1 MSAPSK
7 FRHGAKGARPAG
19 PVEGL
24 GIDYT
29 LAGTNR
35 RRPGM
40 GRFIFGMSVGPRF
53 WLGWAAY
60 AVLVSLA
67 QLADVL
73 HALRVAPAFRL
84 AVPVWRAMTDDWS
97 SVIVI
102 VLGYPAIRALAQTA
116 PPWGGRRLRFAALH
130 AVGAVAFTIVH
141 ACGSILIRRAIYALH
156 HQVYPTDVPG
166 AILVELPL
174 DTLIYALTVGGYW
187 AVAVLERHVA
197 AAAQSAAQTPGA
209 PPVFDIRDNA
219 RIVRTPVDQILAVR
233 SASNYC
239 EFLLRDG
246 RAILMRT
253 TLWTLEAQLEPYG
266 IMRSHRS
273 WLVNLATI
281 AEIVPAGSGDYVLS
295 LTGGLRAPL
304 SRSYRATVS
313 AVFVSPNGSVSS
325 NAPAGKGTG
334 LVG

>member
-1 MSAPSK
+1 MDRFFSRMSA
-7 FRHGAKGARPAG
+7 
-19 PVEGL
+19 
-24 GIDYT
+24 
-29 LAGTNR
+29 
-35 RRPGM
+35 
-40 GRFIFGMSVGPRF
+40 GPRF
-53 WLGWAAY
+53 WLGWGAY
-60 AVLVSLA
+60 AALVSFA
-67 QLADVL
+67 QLPDVL

-97 SVIVI
+97 SVVAI
-102 VLGYPAIRALAQTA
+102 VLIYPAVRALAQTA
-116 PPWGGRRLRFAALH
+116 PPWNGRYLRLTTLH

-141 ACGSILIRRAIYALH
+141 VCGSILIRRSIYGLH

-187 AVAVLERHVA
+187 AVAALERRAA
-197 AAAQSAAQTPGA
+197 AAAQAAAQTPGA

-219 RIVRTPVDQILAVR
+219 RIVRAPVDQILAVR

-253 TLWTLEAQLEPYG
+253 TLSTLEAQLAPYG
-266 IMRSHRS
+266 LMRSHRS
-273 WLVNLATI
+273 WLVNLAAV
-281 AEIVPAGSGDYVLS
+281 AEIAPSGSGDFVLS

-304 SRSYRATVS
+304 SRSYRPAVS
-313 AVFVSPNGSVSS
+313 ARL
-325 NAPAGKGTG
+325 APA
-334 LVG
+334 

>member
-7 FRHGAKGARPAG
+7 SRHGAKGAPAPQ
-19 PVEGL
+19 PVEGQ
-24 GIDYT
+24 GIDKA

-35 RRPGM
+35 GLPGM
-40 GRFIFGMSVGPRF
+40 ERFISGMSAGPRF

-60 AVLVSLA
+60 AALISLA
-67 QLADVL
+67 QLPDVL

-84 AVPVWRAMTDDWS
+84 AVPVWRAMADDWS
-97 SVIVI
+97 SVVVI
-102 VLGYPAIRALAQTA
+102 VLIYPAVRGLARTA
-116 PPWGGRRLRFAALH
+116 PPWGGRYLRLAVLH

-141 ACGSILIRRAIYALH
+141 VCGSILVRAAIYRLH

-187 AVAVLERHVA
+187 AVTALERHVA

-239 EFLLRDG
+239 EFMLRDG

-253 TLWTLEAQLEPYG
+253 TLSTLEAQLAPYG
-266 IMRSHRS
+266 LMRSHRS
-273 WLVNLATI
+273 WLVNLAAV
-281 AEIVPAGSGDYVLS
+281 AEIAPSGSGDFVLS

-304 SRSYRATVS
+304 SRSYRPAVS
-313 AVFVSPNGSVSS
+313 TRL
-325 NAPAGKGTG
+325 APT
-334 LVG
+334 